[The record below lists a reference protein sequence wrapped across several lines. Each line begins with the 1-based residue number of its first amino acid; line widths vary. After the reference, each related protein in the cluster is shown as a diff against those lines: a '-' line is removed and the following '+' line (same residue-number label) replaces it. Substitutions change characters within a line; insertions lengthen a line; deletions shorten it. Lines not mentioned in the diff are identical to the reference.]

1 MNGTEIAGLVIKI
14 IKWVLLIGIIVS
26 SYTGYK
32 GIRNVGCWDTI
43 STQVRLPLVLV
54 VLLVL
59 MMSADDILARLNL
72 VNVKNNEKKA
82 VVAAAEGT
90 VVVQTPPPGAES
102 DSDSDEE

>member
-43 STQVRLPLVLV
+43 STQVRLPLVMV

-72 VNVKNNEKKA
+72 VNVKKDEEKA
-82 VVAAAEGT
+82 VVAAAEGA
-90 VVVQTPPPGAES
+90 VVIQAPPSDEGS
-102 DSDSDEE
+102 DSESDEE